1 MATIRKLRKRWQAIV
16 RRKRIHVSKTF
27 WKKSDARLWS
37 DKTEAQIFVKKNKL
51 SSSQLSYPPTK
62 EIVNRVWSYGVFLFI
77 KEL

>member
-37 DKTEAQIFVKKNKL
+37 DKTEAQIEVGSFLEVQKANKL
-51 SSSQLSYPPTK
+51 N
-62 EIVNRVWSYGVFLFI
+62 EIKVFVLAT
-77 KEL
+77 

>member
-37 DKTEAQIFVKKNKL
+37 DKTEAQISFYFIGAKK
-51 SSSQLSYPPTK
+51 
-62 EIVNRVWSYGVFLFI
+62 IVLP
-77 KEL
+77 

>member
-37 DKTEAQIFVKKNKL
+37 DKTEAQIEVGSFLEVQRADKLNEIKVFVL
-51 SSSQLSYPPTK
+51 AT
-62 EIVNRVWSYGVFLFI
+62 
-77 KEL
+77 

>member
-37 DKTEAQIFVKKNKL
+37 DKTEAQIEVG
-51 SSSQLSYPPTK
+51 SYL
-62 EIVNRVWSYGVFLFI
+62 EIIREIARSDSKTFLVFHRNLRFSHRI
-77 KEL
+77 

>member
-37 DKTEAQIFVKKNKL
+37 DKTEAQIEVGSFLEVQRADKL
-51 SSSQLSYPPTK
+51 N
-62 EIVNRVWSYGVFLFI
+62 EINNLI
-77 KEL
+77 IATDT

>member
-37 DKTEAQIFVKKNKL
+37 DKTEAQIFIKKNKL
-51 SSSQLSYPPTK
+51 SHHDYFIT
-62 EIVNRVWSYGVFLFI
+62 NRGDC
-77 KEL
+77 

>member
-37 DKTEAQIFVKKNKL
+37 DKTEAQIEVGL
-51 SSSQLSYPPTK
+51 LGGG
-62 EIVNRVWSYGVFLFI
+62 RLH
-77 KEL
+77 

>member
-37 DKTEAQIFVKKNKL
+37 DKTEAQIEVGSFLEVQRADKL
-51 SSSQLSYPPTK
+51 N
-62 EIVNRVWSYGVFLFI
+62 EIKVYNIQGNCLTN
-77 KEL
+77 

>member
-37 DKTEAQIFVKKNKL
+37 DKTEAQIEVGSYLEVKKNDKL
-51 SSSQLSYPPTK
+51 N
-62 EIVNRVWSYGVFLFI
+62 EINNLI
-77 KEL
+77 IANDN

>member
-37 DKTEAQIFVKKNKL
+37 DKTEAQIEVG
-51 SSSQLSYPPTK
+51 SYLGTK
-62 EIVNRVWSYGVFLFI
+62 IVLPFDPIINLFLV
-77 KEL
+77 L

>member
-37 DKTEAQIFVKKNKL
+37 DKSEAQIEVGSFLEVQRADKLNEIKVFVL
-51 SSSQLSYPPTK
+51 AT
-62 EIVNRVWSYGVFLFI
+62 
-77 KEL
+77 